1 MAELIQGKSFLLFF
15 RRFAD
20 AETQNA
26 AKLRFQTEQSL
37 KMEKETEATK
47 TKDGVV
53 NSLSDGE
60 NTIDIKSLAYK
71 EDKKTTAAWKDLRK
85 WFKAGDLVEVW
96 QVDLT
101 SEDSKNYEV
110 EYFQG
115 YFKSFEI
122 SAPADGKVE
131 LSANYAINGNGVEG
145 KDTLTEEQK
154 QAVANIQ
161 YEYAKM
167 EATKKK
173 EKNFEM

>member
-20 AETQNA
+20 AKKQNA
-26 AKLRFQTEQSL
+26 AKLRFQTEHSI
-37 KMEKETEATK
+37 KMEKETETTK

-71 EDKKTTAAWKDLRK
+71 EDENTTATWKELRK
-85 WFKAGDLVEVW
+85 WFKAGDIVEAW

-101 SEDSKNYEV
+101 SEKNKEYEV
-110 EYFQG
+110 DYFQG

-131 LSANYAINGNGVEG
+131 LSATYAINGNGVEH
-145 KDTLTEEQK
+145 KDKLTTEQQ
-154 QAVANIQ
+154 QAASSAQ

-167 EATKKK
+167 EATK
-173 EKNFEM
+173 ENSFEM

>member
-20 AETQNA
+20 AKNKSA
-26 AKLRFQTEQSL
+26 AKLRFQTEHSI

-71 EDKKTTAAWKDLRK
+71 EDNGTTSTWKELRE
-85 WFKAGDLVEVW
+85 WFKKGDLVEIW
-96 QVDLT
+96 QVDLS
-101 SEDSKNYEV
+101 SEKSEGYEV

-131 LSANYAINGNGVEG
+131 LSVNYAINGNGVEG
-145 KDTLTEEQK
+145 KDTLSEDQK

-161 YEYAKM
+161 YKYTKM
-167 EATKKK
+167 EATK
-173 EKNFEM
+173 ENSFEM